1 MLESGIRI
9 CEKWI
14 PAQILKTDDPAQYL
28 PAVHR
33 TRGVLSYCIGTVED
47 ILFLSLSLV
56 SLITD
61 FLFIYFTLDP
71 FSQLWNDSY
80 NYRHLFQL
88 PEEGSGSKLFGF
100 AALIPTSKKNDSGP
114 LIVDKNL

>member
-47 ILFLSLSLV
+47 ILFLSLSGLSHYWFPV
-56 SLITD
+56 
-61 FLFIYFTLDP
+61 
-71 FSQLWNDSY
+71 
-80 NYRHLFQL
+80 HLFHIRPIL
-88 PEEGSGSKLFGF
+88 PTVEWS
-100 AALIPTSKKNDSGP
+100 I
-114 LIVDKNL
+114 